1 MSERPPFDTARGAF
15 LLVTGVLGLHALAIV
30 MTMAGCILNNAAQC
44 NVYEPLRDLFAEVMA
59 VALAFSRFPGKPN

>member
-15 LLVTGVLGLHALAIV
+15 LLVAGVLGLHAIAIIA
-30 MTMAGCILNNAAQC
+30 TMVGCILNNVSQC

-59 VALAFSRFPGKPN
+59 VALAFSRFPSKPN